1 MPKLKIEAKLKGG
14 LAPHKLDAVM
24 AYVDTCLGEDLGYPQ
39 LARIAGLSEH
49 HFGSVFRGATGV
61 TPHSYLTTRRIEEAR
76 IRLADPTKH
85 ERLTDLSLDLGFS
98 SPSHFSS
105 VFLRQVGMT
114 PRSFL
119 KASRKKTC

>member
-1 MPKLKIEAKLKGG
+1 MPQLETQTKWKGG
-14 LAPHKLDAVM
+14 LAPHKLHAIM
-24 AYVDTCLGEDLGYPQ
+24 AYVERYLGEDLGYPE

-61 TPHSYLTTRRIEEAR
+61 TPHSYLTKRRIEQAC

-85 ERLTDLSLDLGFS
+85 ERLTDISLNLGFS
-98 SPSHFSS
+98 SPSHFAS

-114 PRSFL
+114 PRTYL
-119 KASRKKTC
+119 KTSRKKTC